1 MKTDISGFITKGIV
15 YLICGILIG
24 FLPGV
29 VNWIFYILG
38 GIIIISSIFML
49 LGGMS
54 SGADGSLVG
63 GSLAGV
69 IIGAIIML
77 VPKILH
83 IGIPIAA
90 GIFFFINGI
99 TRIVKAFKEESSG
112 IKKTSLIFGIF
123 VLLFGCFLLAFPYR
137 ASTIARIIIGIVL
150 IILGV
155 FNFYVASVAKKRNA
169 DVISTNDIID
179 I

>member
-1 MKTDISGFITKGIV
+1 MKTDISGFITKGVI

-29 VNWIFYILG
+29 VSWIFYILG
-38 GIIIISSIFML
+38 GIIIVSSVFML

-54 SGADGSLVG
+54 SGSDSTLAG
-63 GSLAGV
+63 GALAGV

-77 VPKILH
+77 IPKVLH

-90 GIFFFINGI
+90 GIFFFISGI
-99 TRIVKAFKEESSG
+99 VRIVKSFKEESAG
-112 IKKTSLIFGIF
+112 VKKPSLIFGIF
-123 VLLFGCFLLAFPYR
+123 VLLFGCFILAFPYR
-137 ASTIARIIIGIVL
+137 ASTIARIVIGLVL

-169 DVISTNDIID
+169 DIDSTSSIID